1 MPARIAFENFVG
13 KELRQGQYPGVS
25 ETSTSP
31 NGCYNSDK
39 SKGSVP
45 LTIKYEK
52 NSCLQRT
59 KIREAIEALQKE
71 INTAQDTQF
80 QIKEGIDW
88 TRLHKL
94 REAATFTVMSTR
106 HLSDQERNALAL
118 ELMSFRIKYFFLS
131 KAQVMLKLEGMEIE
145 VLRNLLHCST
155 TYLPFGQR
163 QQSTQFVLS
172 QVTAIGSN
180 WYRIEVRYA
189 PIGSMPFIPLQIAK
203 SSIIPLLENEVA
215 VIDSDLGF
223 ALINAFSASKFEFQ
237 TIVNEDNV
245 NITMLTFWIP
255 HEVKQNFPCPFSVK
269 DRRGN
274 NIVCTIEHCGNILP
288 QTGAPGE
295 PPRHE
300 TKGEHWRRIG
310 EKCNPSFKNR
320 LTVIAP
326 VSTQN
331 ASQKRR
337 FGLLKDSAVDLQTQQ
352 VSYTYSE
359 ETYPWILF
367 LESIPVRDT
376 LDIFLTHF
384 SHFEAVNSAKGEFCK
399 QNFLRFEQVSKFT
412 RIMMFEIPSGRQ
424 CQINRVDGLESSL
437 YLTKVDALQIYPFKA
452 CYLVMLVPPHF
463 DFSAMLTADTKV
475 EAIAA
480 WKFSTFDNSGTN
492 GKTTAV
498 PSTSSTQH
506 QPLTKDKRTD
516 HGAKLPRTPSV
527 PPSSKKE
534 IDQLPAYAALGTTPP
549 PTPPSQQVNPYQNSP
564 PLTDAVAGASVHDTA
579 KSNAERSSS
588 QGELKG
594 AQRACKVPEGQLT
607 PGDARTDP
615 PTVSPTIPWTNLPA
629 SHPAGTGEQP
639 ITDMVVDQDHHGN
652 NIRKIEEEDKEM
664 LPPQPA
670 HLSTPLKKPPTCEG
684 EALSS
689 QKTSLQELKSTCGEG
704 KGGFASKGRLSNEP
718 SDPVITPSSPPGV
731 SPPSQNDNA
740 KPDNSDPIVL
750 TLPSQCQPPDTA
762 SKAPIGN
769 DHLPEK
775 QSLLP
780 DDSVVVEIGTDPPG
794 IATPTK
800 TKSSQAS
807 SLHQGE
813 ALPPIQAALKR
824 SSVLPANDKTRVCID
839 ITGEDDHTEQID
851 LTQPSFERETQSQSQ
866 QFRFASLS
874 PFAESSRKWF
884 PTLDATVIAA
894 LANKAQDIAIHC
906 GHMSSMNTA
915 LYLLSR
921 GPWIPTHVSIHVRQ
935 AALAAVG
942 VGWSWV
948 HQVPT
953 VFPFTCFD
961 ACLSLATLSTIPP
974 NSTTQN
980 DAVYELYSI
989 VCANLSQSTRSFL
1002 FSRFVLQCQA
1012 CLQSSA
1018 IPIDTFTAT
1027 IKPNTGIDELCD
1039 SLVPIW
1045 NTDELTE
1052 CQACSCLDAAKA
1064 KWKCGKFGPLIIVR
1078 IKVPPGCSFPK
1089 LEEERLPLGHK
1100 FMFQEREYEIQCLI
1114 ATTRL
1119 DFDSQLIVLHTS
1131 QPGMISMY
1139 DHNNGIRVVDSKH
1152 VSGKLLISGLV
1163 ILPVK
1168 SPKAILMTKQL
1179 SEAAGGGEVAQ
1190 YRRRQLKVVKGFLK
1204 SPRKQKRTRTSQLS
1218 HPSCKHNAKTKSSKK
1233 KAKATRHGPPKDGK
1247 NEGIVEEIDPE
1258 GLPRIIAHG
1267 TLANI
1272 GVISMFDGV
1281 GSVYHIIKKKL
1292 GKPPTIFIAAEID
1305 PVLRRL
1311 VAAEIGLRED
1321 QQWGYTIEGVAT
1333 IYVKDVWDLVA
1344 RDSLI
1349 LRQAKAMHPT
1359 IKWIV
1364 VAGSP
1369 CQDLTYAGYLNG
1381 LLGLTGLRSMLFF
1394 IVYLVILHLQKLFGT
1409 ESIRY
1414 LTENAGS
1421 MQIVQT
1427 DRKPKGMQRLEQ
1439 SEHFQMFLYCLGL
1452 PSKQPTS
1459 RWVWDTSPYYGIQRK
1474 RVFLRSHMD
1483 TEELASVPLTFLD
1496 EWGPLVTLNGENLP
1510 LAPLLRTRGLS
1521 NSGILKLSWTGYQ
1534 PSALLWDYSFF
1545 GGRKSFMLLT
1555 QMAEGVRV
1563 PNLPW
1568 ASFIPAHFLP
1578 IWKSFLITLQTD
1590 RATTS
1595 KKDEL
1600 IEQLVPIFHNPNIVL
1615 PMRILTVQE
1624 VRKLAGLENIL
1635 TTERHGP
1642 SLLTDKV
1649 IRDFCGNSFH
1659 PSLISAALGTDDQ
1672 LQQWVEGNNDAQPYH
1687 KDLPSIQEVYSK
1699 YQDLLKLVLEQ
1710 AAARGVQLRDDKVDF
1725 EAKWRHYSL
1734 NDSVESA
1741 CPPVVHQPTVF
1752 AFLQGSKP
1760 PKYHGTHSE
1769 DKPPFGD
1776 KELSNIMTQTR
1787 IDWVLESSN
1796 TYENVTLSAHMLYL
1810 AVKNGLGFHSE
1821 AQEIKA
1827 KHIELLKEYTGAEQL
1842 TAIKQLFVV
1851 FQIATLSVKHQFP
1864 YGFIIW
1870 APKIMQ
1876 PPLIYVGVQRP
1887 CLLFLLLS
1895 HEPDQPFRFGT
1906 VAFDYRQSKDFLI
1919 HANMPKIFADV
1930 VQVSYH
1936 TFATYPILARIDN
1949 GQHYIHLSEFA
1960 ALQCP
1965 FCALCYLH
1973 TLGAPQCLCTTPRP
1987 LALSSIYSVVWMAQA
2002 A

>member
-1 MPARIAFENFVG
+1 
-13 KELRQGQYPGVS
+13 
-25 ETSTSP
+25 
-31 NGCYNSDK
+31 
-39 SKGSVP
+39 
-45 LTIKYEK
+45 
-52 NSCLQRT
+52 
-59 KIREAIEALQKE
+59 
-71 INTAQDTQF
+71 
-80 QIKEGIDW
+80 
-88 TRLHKL
+88 
-94 REAATFTVMSTR
+94 
-106 HLSDQERNALAL
+106 
-118 ELMSFRIKYFFLS
+118 
-131 KAQVMLKLEGMEIE
+131 
-145 VLRNLLHCST
+145 
-155 TYLPFGQR
+155 
-163 QQSTQFVLS
+163 
-172 QVTAIGSN
+172 
-180 WYRIEVRYA
+180 
-189 PIGSMPFIPLQIAK
+189 
-203 SSIIPLLENEVA
+203 
-215 VIDSDLGF
+215 
-223 ALINAFSASKFEFQ
+223 
-237 TIVNEDNV
+237 
-245 NITMLTFWIP
+245 
-255 HEVKQNFPCPFSVK
+255 
-269 DRRGN
+269 
-274 NIVCTIEHCGNILP
+274 
-288 QTGAPGE
+288 
-295 PPRHE
+295 
-300 TKGEHWRRIG
+300 
-310 EKCNPSFKNR
+310 
-320 LTVIAP
+320 
-326 VSTQN
+326 
-331 ASQKRR
+331 
-337 FGLLKDSAVDLQTQQ
+337 
-352 VSYTYSE
+352 
-359 ETYPWILF
+359 
-367 LESIPVRDT
+367 
-376 LDIFLTHF
+376 
-384 SHFEAVNSAKGEFCK
+384 
-399 QNFLRFEQVSKFT
+399 
-412 RIMMFEIPSGRQ
+412 
-424 CQINRVDGLESSL
+424 
-437 YLTKVDALQIYPFKA
+437 
-452 CYLVMLVPPHF
+452 MLVPPHF
-463 DFSAMLTADTKV
+463 DFNTMLTADTKV
-475 EAIAA
+475 EAVAA
-480 WKFSTFDNSGTN
+480 WKFSTFDNNRTN
-492 GKTTAV
+492 LKTTAV
-498 PSTSSTQH
+498 LSTSSTQH
-506 QPLTKDKRTD
+506 QPLAKDKRTD
-516 HGAKLPRTPSV
+516 QGAKLPTTPTAL
-527 PPSSKKE
+527 PSSKKA
-534 IDQLPAYAALGTTPP
+534 IDQLPAYAVVGVTPP
-549 PTPPSQQVNPYQNSP
+549 PTPPSQQINPYQNSP
-564 PLTDAVAGASVHDTA
+564 PLTSVAGASVHDTA
-579 KSNAERSSS
+579 KSNAERSGS
-588 QGELKG
+588 QGELNG
-594 AQRACKVPEGQLT
+594 DQRASNFPEGQLT
-607 PGDARTDP
+607 HRDARAPP

-629 SHPAGTGEQP
+629 SHPTDTGEQQ
-639 ITDMVVDQDHHGN
+639 IAEMVVDQDHHGN
-652 NIRKIEEEDKEM
+652 NIRTNEEDDKEM

-670 HLSTPLKKPPTCEG
+670 LLSTPVKKPPTREG

-689 QKTSLQELKSTCGEG
+689 QKTCIQELKPICGEV
-704 KGGFASKGRLSNEP
+704 KGGLASKGRLSNEP
-718 SDPVITPSSPPGV
+718 SDPVITPSSPPSV
-731 SPPSQNDNA
+731 SPSSQNGNA
-740 KPDNSDPIVL
+740 KPACSDPIVS
-750 TLPSQCQPPDTA
+750 TLPHQCQSVDPA
-762 SKAPIGN
+762 SKAPIRN
-769 DHLPEK
+769 DPSPEK
-775 QSLLP
+775 QPLVP
-780 DDSVVVEIGTDPPG
+780 DDPVVVEIGKNPPG
-794 IATPTK
+794 ITTPTRTK
-800 TKSSQAS
+800 TSQTS

-839 ITGEDDHTEQID
+839 ITGEDDHTEQND
-851 LTQPSFERETQSQSQ
+851 PAQTSFERETQSQSQ
-866 QFRFASLS
+866 PAQFASLS
-874 PFAESSRKWF
+874 PFAESSRSWF
-884 PTLDATVIAA
+884 PTLDAPVIAA
-894 LANKAQDIAIHC
+894 LANKAQDIAINC

-953 VFPFTCFD
+953 TFPFTCFD

-974 NSTTQN
+974 NGTAQN

-989 VCANLSQSTRSFL
+989 ICANLSQSARNFL

-1018 IPIDTFTAT
+1018 IPIDTFTVT
-1027 IKPNTGIDELCD
+1027 VKPDTGIDELCD

-1045 NTDELTE
+1045 NTNELTE
-1052 CQACSCLDAAKA
+1052 CQACSCLDTANA
-1064 KWKCGKFGPLIIVR
+1064 KWKCDKFGPLIVVQ
-1078 IKVPPGCSFPK
+1078 IKVPPGCSLPK

-1100 FMFQEREYEIQCLI
+1100 FMFREREYEIQCLI

-1139 DHNNGIRVVDSKH
+1139 DHNNGIRVADCKY

-1204 SPRKQKRTRTSQLS
+1204 TPRKQQRTRTSQLS
-1218 HPSCKHNAKTKSSKK
+1218 PPSCKNNAKTKSSKK
-1233 KAKATRHGPPKDGK
+1233 RAKVTRHGPPKDSK
-1247 NEGIVEEIDPE
+1247 NENAVEEIDPE
-1258 GLPRIIAHG
+1258 GLPRIIAHA
-1267 TLANI
+1267 TLANV

-1321 QQWGYTIEGVAT
+1321 QQWAYTIEGVAT

-1344 RDSLI
+1344 SDSLI
-1349 LRQAKAMHPT
+1349 LRQAKAMYPT

-1381 LLGLTGLRSMLFF
+1381 LLGLTGQRSMLFF
-1394 IVYLVILHLQKLFGT
+1394 VVYLVILHLQKLFGP
-1409 ESIRY
+1409 ESVRY

-1421 MQIVQT
+1421 MQIVQI

-1452 PSKQPTS
+1452 PSKQPTN
-1459 RWVWDTSPYYGIQRK
+1459 RWVWDTGPYYGIQRK

-1483 TEELASVPLTFLD
+1483 TEKLASVPLAFID

-1521 NSGILKLSWTGYQ
+1521 NNGVLKLSWTGYQ

-1563 PNLPW
+1563 PDLPW
-1568 ASFIPAHFLP
+1568 ASFIPAHFLS
-1578 IWKSFLITLQTD
+1578 IWKRFLSTLQTD

-1615 PMRILTVQE
+1615 PMRILTVRE

-1672 LQQWVEGNNDAQPYH
+1672 LQRWVEGSNDAQPYH

-1710 AAARGVQLRDDKVDF
+1710 AAARGVQLKDDKVDF
-1725 EAKWRHYSL
+1725 EAKWRYYTL

-1760 PKYHGTHSE
+1760 PKYQGTHSE
-1769 DKPPFGD
+1769 DRPPFGD

-1796 TYENVTLSAHMLYL
+1796 TYENVTLSAHMLHL
-1810 AVKNGLGFHSE
+1810 AVRNGLGFHAE

-1906 VAFDYRQSKDFLI
+1906 VAFDCRQSKDLLM
-1919 HANMPKIFADV
+1919 HANMPKILADV

-1973 TLGAPQCLCTTPRP
+1973 TLGAPQCFMHNASPAGTVIHLLGGLDGTGGLSIIGVLARDVSSAIPQWIAIHVVDNHQVQTLTESMSFVAYKVATP
-1987 LALSSIYSVVWMAQA
+1987 VVWSPMWYPQSSSMRRMPRQLGTQLIQSHTLDPSGEYLIFASTEEWSRLLFA
-2002 A
+2002 LGEAPTEGVN

>member
-1 MPARIAFENFVG
+1 METFE
-13 KELRQGQYPGVS
+13 
-25 ETSTSP
+25 
-31 NGCYNSDK
+31 
-39 SKGSVP
+39 
-45 LTIKYEK
+45 
-52 NSCLQRT
+52 
-59 KIREAIEALQKE
+59 
-71 INTAQDTQF
+71 
-80 QIKEGIDW
+80 
-88 TRLHKL
+88 H
-94 REAATFTVMSTR
+94 
-106 HLSDQERNALAL
+106 
-118 ELMSFRIKYFFLS
+118 FR
-131 KAQVMLKLEGMEIE
+131 
-145 VLRNLLHCST
+145 
-155 TYLPFGQR
+155 
-163 QQSTQFVLS
+163 
-172 QVTAIGSN
+172 
-180 WYRIEVRYA
+180 
-189 PIGSMPFIPLQIAK
+189 
-203 SSIIPLLENEVA
+203 
-215 VIDSDLGF
+215 
-223 ALINAFSASKFEFQ
+223 
-237 TIVNEDNV
+237 
-245 NITMLTFWIP
+245 
-255 HEVKQNFPCPFSVK
+255 
-269 DRRGN
+269 
-274 NIVCTIEHCGNILP
+274 
-288 QTGAPGE
+288 
-295 PPRHE
+295 
-300 TKGEHWRRIG
+300 
-310 EKCNPSFKNR
+310 
-320 LTVIAP
+320 
-326 VSTQN
+326 
-331 ASQKRR
+331 
-337 FGLLKDSAVDLQTQQ
+337 
-352 VSYTYSE
+352 
-359 ETYPWILF
+359 
-367 LESIPVRDT
+367 
-376 LDIFLTHF
+376 
-384 SHFEAVNSAKGEFCK
+384 
-399 QNFLRFEQVSKFT
+399 
-412 RIMMFEIPSGRQ
+412 
-424 CQINRVDGLESSL
+424 
-437 YLTKVDALQIYPFKA
+437 
-452 CYLVMLVPPHF
+452 
-463 DFSAMLTADTKV
+463 
-475 EAIAA
+475 
-480 WKFSTFDNSGTN
+480 
-492 GKTTAV
+492 
-498 PSTSSTQH
+498 
-506 QPLTKDKRTD
+506 
-516 HGAKLPRTPSV
+516 
-527 PPSSKKE
+527 
-534 IDQLPAYAALGTTPP
+534 
-549 PTPPSQQVNPYQNSP
+549 
-564 PLTDAVAGASVHDTA
+564 
-579 KSNAERSSS
+579 
-588 QGELKG
+588 
-594 AQRACKVPEGQLT
+594 
-607 PGDARTDP
+607 
-615 PTVSPTIPWTNLPA
+615 
-629 SHPAGTGEQP
+629 
-639 ITDMVVDQDHHGN
+639 
-652 NIRKIEEEDKEM
+652 
-664 LPPQPA
+664 
-670 HLSTPLKKPPTCEG
+670 
-684 EALSS
+684 
-689 QKTSLQELKSTCGEG
+689 
-704 KGGFASKGRLSNEP
+704 
-718 SDPVITPSSPPGV
+718 
-731 SPPSQNDNA
+731 
-740 KPDNSDPIVL
+740 
-750 TLPSQCQPPDTA
+750 
-762 SKAPIGN
+762 
-769 DHLPEK
+769 
-775 QSLLP
+775 
-780 DDSVVVEIGTDPPG
+780 
-794 IATPTK
+794 
-800 TKSSQAS
+800 
-807 SLHQGE
+807 
-813 ALPPIQAALKR
+813 KR
-824 SSVLPANDKTRVCID
+824 SK
-839 ITGEDDHTEQID
+839 
-851 LTQPSFERETQSQSQ
+851 
-866 QFRFASLS
+866 
-874 PFAESSRKWF
+874 
-884 PTLDATVIAA
+884 
-894 LANKAQDIAIHC
+894 
-906 GHMSSMNTA
+906 
-915 LYLLSR
+915 
-921 GPWIPTHVSIHVRQ
+921 
-935 AALAAVG
+935 
-942 VGWSWV
+942 
-948 HQVPT
+948 
-953 VFPFTCFD
+953 
-961 ACLSLATLSTIPP
+961 
-974 NSTTQN
+974 
-980 DAVYELYSI
+980 
-989 VCANLSQSTRSFL
+989 
-1002 FSRFVLQCQA
+1002 CQA
-1012 CLQSSA
+1012 CLRSSS

-1027 IKPNTGIDELCD
+1027 IKPNTSIDELCD
-1039 SLVPIW
+1039 LLVPIW

-1052 CQACSCLDAAKA
+1052 CQACPCLDAAKA
-1064 KWKCGKFGPLIIVR
+1064 KWKCGKLGPLIIVR
-1078 IKVPPGCSFPK
+1078 IKAPPGVSFPK

-1139 DHNNGIRVVDSKH
+1139 DHNNGIRVVDSKL

-1233 KAKATRHGPPKDGK
+1233 KVKATRHGPPKDGK
-1247 NEGIVEEIDPE
+1247 NEGTVEEIDPE

-1333 IYVKDVWDLVA
+1333 IYVKDVWALVA

-1381 LLGLTGLRSMLFF
+1381 LLGLTGQRSMLFF
-1394 IVYLVILHLQKLFGT
+1394 VVYLVILHLQKLFGT

-1427 DRKPKGMQRLEQ
+1427 DRKPKAMQRLEQ

-1452 PSKQPTS
+1452 PSKQPTN

-1483 TEELASVPLTFLD
+1483 TEELAIVPLTFLD
-1496 EWGPLVTLNGENLP
+1496 EWGPLVTLKGENLP

-1521 NSGILKLSWTGYQ
+1521 SSGILKLSWTGYQ

-1555 QMAEGVRV
+1555 QMAEGARV

-1600 IEQLVPIFHNPNIVL
+1600 IEQLAPIFHNPNIVL

-1672 LQQWVEGNNDAQPYH
+1672 LQQWVEGNNDAQPCR

-1710 AAARGVQLRDDKVDF
+1710 AAARGVQLRADKVDF

-1741 CPPVVHQPTVF
+1741 RPPVVHQPTVF

-1760 PKYHGTHSE
+1760 PKCHGTHSE
-1769 DKPPFGD
+1769 NDPPFGD
-1776 KELSNIMTQTR
+1776 KELSNIMTQTG
-1787 IDWVLESSN
+1787 IDWVRESSS
-1796 TYENVTLSAHMLYL
+1796 TYENVTLSAHMMNL
-1810 AVKNGLGFHSE
+1810 AVKNGMGFHSE

-1827 KHIELLKEYTGAEQL
+1827 KHIGLLKEYTGAEQL
-1842 TAIKQLFVV
+1842 IAIKQLFVV

-1887 CLLFLLLS
+1887 CRLFLLLS

-1906 VAFDYRQSKDFLI
+1906 VAFDYCQSKDLLS

-1936 TFATYPILARIDN
+1936 TFATYPILARIDD

-1973 TLGAPQCLCTTPRP
+1973 TLGAPQCFMHNASPASTVIHLLGGLDGTGGLSIIGVVARDVSGAIPQWIAIHVVDNHQVRAIADSESFVAYKVATPLVWSPMWYTRSSSMRRMP
-1987 LALSSIYSVVWMAQA
+1987 RQLGTRLIQSHTLDPSGEYLISASTEEWSRLLFALGEAPTEGVN
-2002 A
+2002 